1 MFVHLILN
9 VLPALDQYQ
18 NTQLFCARWIVRRRV
33 TMAVGAT
40 VQIFI
45 DVVQFFDNAKEV
57 VHTMYYHVSKVCA
70 CKIG

>member
-1 MFVHLILN
+1 MVH
-9 VLPALDQYQ
+9 VLPPLNHYR
-18 NTQLFCARWIVRRRV
+18 NTQLFYSRWIVRRRV

>member
-1 MFVHLILN
+1 
-9 VLPALDQYQ
+9 
-18 NTQLFCARWIVRRRV
+18 
-33 TMAVGAT
+33 MAVGAT